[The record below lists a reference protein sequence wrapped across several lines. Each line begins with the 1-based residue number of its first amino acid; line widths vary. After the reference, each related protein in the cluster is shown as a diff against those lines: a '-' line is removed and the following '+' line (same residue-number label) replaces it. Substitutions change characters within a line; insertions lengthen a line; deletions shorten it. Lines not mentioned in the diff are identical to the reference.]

1 MSVEDIVRKL
11 GGKIIEVENEV
22 VTVEQAARELG
33 VDEGQ
38 IIKSLVIIT
47 EEGPLLAI
55 LDGKSRLDLSKLK
68 GRLARPREVKELT
81 GFEIGEVPPV
91 GIPLRTIVDRK
102 VMEKSIV
109 YGGGGSK
116 RRLIEISPERIVE
129 YQGAEVSDI
138 SDH

>member
-11 GGKIIEVENEV
+11 GGRIIEVENEV